1 LKNIGD
7 RKGDEVVQLYVR
19 DVIASVARPVKEL
32 KGFKR
37 VILEPKEEKTIK
49 LTLTLEQLSFLNH
62 EMKRIVEPG
71 EIKVMIGSSSEDTRL
86 TRSFLIKD
94 YIRFK

>member
-1 LKNIGD
+1 MKNIGD